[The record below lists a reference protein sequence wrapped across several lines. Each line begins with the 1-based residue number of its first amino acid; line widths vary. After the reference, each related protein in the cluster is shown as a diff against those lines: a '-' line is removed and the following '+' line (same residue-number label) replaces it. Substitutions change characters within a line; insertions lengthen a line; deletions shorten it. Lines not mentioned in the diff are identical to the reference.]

1 MQGDVAVAGL
11 ARARRSAGSL
21 KGRTRVRRVL
31 MVDHTAALGGGEIA
45 LLNLVA
51 HLDRSRYE
59 PVVLLFADGPLVQLL
74 RNKGV
79 EVHIRPLHPS
89 VGGSRKDSLGTGSL
103 LKFATMGRSLAF
115 CGALAGLMR
124 RLSADLVHTNSL
136 KADLIG
142 GLSAR
147 LAGIPLLWHV
157 RDRIADD
164 YLPRAVVRAF
174 RVAGRLIPDRLVAN
188 SYATLAT
195 LTGAAEPAV
204 NEPDVDRRQGSNQR
218 RCVVHDGTSLPAHV
232 REIAGAPLVGL
243 VGRISPWKGQDVFLR
258 AAAEVAARFPE
269 ARFQV
274 IGAALFAEQEYE
286 RQVRQLAADLNVPVE
301 FTGFRSDVGNLIEQL
316 TVLVHAST
324 SGEPF
329 GQVVIEG
336 MAAGKPV
343 VATAGGGVLE
353 IVDHGM
359 TGLLVPMKDH
369 SAMAGAISQL
379 LADPAHATAMGQRGR
394 QRVLKHFTIEQT
406 ADRMQGV
413 YDSMLG
419 AASHRLGAEP
429 RQASY

>member
-1 MQGDVAVAGL
+1 
-11 ARARRSAGSL
+11 
-21 KGRTRVRRVL
+21 

-79 EVHIRPLHPS
+79 EVHVRPLHPS
-89 VGGSRKDSLGTGSL
+89 VGGSRKDSLGAASL
-103 LKFATMGRSLAF
+103 LKFAAIGRSLAF

-124 RLSADLVHTNSL
+124 RLSVDLVHTNSL

-142 GLSAR
+142 GVAAR

-174 RVAGRLIPDRLVAN
+174 RLAGRLIPDRLVAN
-188 SYATLAT
+188 SHATLAT
-195 LTGAAEPAV
+195 LIGAAEPSADFQEV
-204 NEPDVDRRQGSNQR
+204 GRSHDNRQR
-218 RCVVHDGTSLPAHV
+218 RCVVHDGASLPVHM
-232 REIAGAPLVGL
+232 RETSGAPLVGL

-258 AAAEVAARFPE
+258 AAAEVAARFPD

-274 IGAALFAEQEYE
+274 IGAALFEEQEYE
-286 RQVRQLAADLNVPVE
+286 RQVRQLAASLNVPVE

-316 TVLVHAST
+316 TILVHAST

-353 IVDHGM
+353 IVDHGK

-369 SAMAGAISQL
+369 SAMASAISQL
-379 LADPAHATAMGQRGR
+379 LADPAQARAMGRSGR
-394 QRVLKHFTIEQT
+394 QRVLEHFTIEHT
-406 ADRMQGV
+406 ADRMQRV
-413 YDSMLG
+413 YDSMLT
-419 AASHRLGAEP
+419 
-429 RQASY
+429 QT